1 MGNSFF
7 CFSKFDVT
15 EKAQHFF
22 TTPTKIYWV
31 KQSELII
38 RLLDFMHLV
47 DNEMMQLSE
56 ATVLNH
62 WLLNGILKL
71 FKLALF

>member
-22 TTPTKIYWV
+22 TTPWV

-47 DNEMMQLSE
+47 DNDMTQLSQ
-56 ATVLNH
+56 ATILNH

-71 FKLALF
+71 FKLALL